1 MTSQYPPDCQPGA
14 LEKAV
19 LPESLQGVGRAG
31 RGEAAGRRLKWGYAD
46 LVETDE
52 HNQRE
57 DGHLPDYLENTLT
70 CILHGRLPS

>member
-1 MTSQYPPDCQPGA
+1 MTSQYPPDRQPGA

-52 HNQRE
+52 DYERE
-57 DGHLPDYLENTLT
+57 DGNFPDNFEITLQLFTHGYLPT
-70 CILHGRLPS
+70 